1 MVVLNEN
8 EFEELM
14 DEITHRFS
22 KANIDGTLKALLE
35 KLGWNAL
42 LASDAEPLFTFENG
56 KILVIGEQT
65 VGIDML
71 RMTAKKA
78 GFGLDRF
85 EFMLDYEKAQTF
97 VYSKLAYSPT
107 DRVVMVGAT
116 PHSTTGTGQ
125 SGSLLAELEN
135 HPDKYPRTIAL
146 RTEEGTLKITKSGFR
161 KALEKLKEEN
171 YIAA

>member
-1 MVVLNEN
+1 MALDIN

-22 KANIDGTLKALLE
+22 RANNDGTLKDLLD
-35 KLGWNAL
+35 KLDWGSL
-42 LASDAEPLFTFENG
+42 LTSDAEPLFTFENG

-65 VGIDML
+65 VGIEQL
-71 RMTAKKA
+71 RMTVKKL
-78 GFGLDRF
+78 GLSVDRF
-85 EFMLDYEKAQTF
+85 EFMLDYERAQTF
-97 VYSKLAYSPT
+97 VYGKLAYSPT
-107 DRVVMVGAT
+107 YRVVLVGAL

-135 HPDKYPRTIAL
+135 HPEKYPRTVAL
-146 RTEEGTLKITKSGFR
+146 RSEEGTLKITKSGFK
-161 KALEKLKEEN
+161 KALLQLKDEG

>member
-1 MVVLNEN
+1 MVLNEN

-35 KLGWNAL
+35 KLGWGAL
-42 LASDAEPLFTFENG
+42 LVSDAEPLFTFENG

-78 GFGLDRF
+78 GFELDRF

-107 DRVVMVGAT
+107 YRVVMVGAT

-146 RTEEGTLKITKSGFR
+146 HTEEGTLKITKSGFR